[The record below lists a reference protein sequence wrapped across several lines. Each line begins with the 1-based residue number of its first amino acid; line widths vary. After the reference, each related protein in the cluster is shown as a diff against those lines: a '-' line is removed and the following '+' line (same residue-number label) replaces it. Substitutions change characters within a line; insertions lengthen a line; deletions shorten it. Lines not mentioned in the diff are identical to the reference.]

1 VDYLNLNAVI
11 KIMSEKAQDYIRQLD
26 EIKGKLESSGA
37 GQEAIEF
44 EKTGIE
50 KYKSVLSNI
59 GTYDKEVQGIIL
71 EDVARDIARMKMAY
85 KI

>member
-44 EKTGIE
+44 EKLGIE

-59 GTYDKEVQGIIL
+59 DTYDKEVQGIIL
-71 EDVARDIARMKMAY
+71 EDVARDMARMKMAY

>member
-1 VDYLNLNAVI
+1 MDYLNLNAVI

-44 EKTGIE
+44 EKLGIE

-59 GTYDKEVQGIIL
+59 DTYDKEVQGIIL
-71 EDVARDIARMKMAY
+71 ADVARDMARMKMAY

>member
-26 EIKGKLESSGA
+26 EIKRKLESSGA

-44 EKTGIE
+44 EKLGIE

-59 GTYDKEVQGIIL
+59 DTYDKEVQGIIL
-71 EDVARDIARMKMAY
+71 EDVARDMARMKMAY

>member
-1 VDYLNLNAVI
+1 MDYLNLNAVI

-59 GTYDKEVQGIIL
+59 DTYDKEVQGIIL

>member
-1 VDYLNLNAVI
+1 MDYLNLNAVI

-44 EKTGIE
+44 EKLGIE

-59 GTYDKEVQGIIL
+59 DTYDKEVQGIIL
-71 EDVARDIARMKMAY
+71 EDVARDMARMKMAY

>member
-1 VDYLNLNAVI
+1 MDYLNLNAVI

-59 GTYDKEVQGIIL
+59 DTYDKEVQGIIL
-71 EDVARDIARMKMAY
+71 EDVARDMARMKMAY